1 LRAVSGGS
9 IISIGG
15 RRRVEVPREL
25 PADFLRDWDSLFDF
39 GRCSRR
45 VLVFVF
51 VPDDVFSSGLTNLLT
66 VTS

>member
-1 LRAVSGGS
+1 M
-9 IISIGG
+9 ISIGG

-25 PADFLRDWDSLFDF
+25 LADFLRDCDWPFDF
-39 GRCSRR
+39 GRWSLR

-51 VPDDVFSSGLTNLLT
+51 APDDVFSSGLTNLLT